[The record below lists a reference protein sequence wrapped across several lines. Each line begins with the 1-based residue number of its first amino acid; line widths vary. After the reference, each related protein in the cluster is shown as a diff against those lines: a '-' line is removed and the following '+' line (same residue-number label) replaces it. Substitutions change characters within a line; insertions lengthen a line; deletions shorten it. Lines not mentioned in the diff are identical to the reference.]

1 MIEYTEET
9 HLIAAGTYLCG
20 MHFVSKLIS
29 YIFHPLILVYV
40 LVLLSYSLDK
50 FGYYITDERAVGAM
64 LIMDFFLLVMFPMI
78 AVGLLV
84 GLKMISGF
92 HMKKREDRIGPL
104 LITMAFYIWFF
115 INTKDNGSYPDSLR
129 FVALGAAL
137 SVGLAFFIN
146 NFSKISLHAIGAS
159 SFCVALILLFFHLNQ
174 PFLDIDLFII
184 GGYRVS
190 AIFVVILSLL
200 IAGAVGSSR
209 LYLKAHVPQEV
220 YGGYIVGVVA
230 QVVAFRVIM

>member
-1 MIEYTEET
+1 M
-9 HLIAAGTYLCG
+9 HLIAQ
-20 MHFVSKLIS
+20 FIS

-40 LVLLSYSLDK
+40 LVLISYSMDQY
-50 FGYYITDERAVGAM
+50 GYYITDERAVGAM
-64 LIMDFFLLVMFPMI
+64 LIMDFFLLVMFPVV
-78 AVGLLV
+78 AVALLV

-92 HMKKREDRIGPL
+92 HMEKREDRIGPL

-115 INTKDNGSYPDSLR
+115 VNTKDNGSYPDSLR
-129 FVALGAAL
+129 FIALGAAL

-159 SFCVALILLFFHLNQ
+159 SFCIAITLLFFQLNQ
-174 PFLDIDLFII
+174 PFLDIDLYMI

-190 AIFVVILSLL
+190 AIFVIFLCVV

-209 LYLKAHVPQEV
+209 LFLKAHVPQEV
-220 YGGYIVGVVA
+220 YGGYVVGIIA
-230 QVVAFRVIM
+230 QIVAFRLIM

>member
-1 MIEYTEET
+1 M
-9 HLIAAGTYLCG
+9 HSAAR
-20 MHFVSKLIS
+20 LIS

-40 LVLLSYSLDK
+40 LVLITYWMDK
-50 FGYYITDERAVGAM
+50 FGYYITDTHAVGAM
-64 LIMDFFLLVMFPMI
+64 LIMDFFLLVMFPILIVAM
-78 AVGLLV
+78 LV

-92 HMKKREDRIGPL
+92 QMVKREDRIGPL

-115 INTKDNGSYPDSLR
+115 INTKDNPSYPDSLR

-159 SFCVALILLFFHLNQ
+159 SFCIALILLFFRLNQ
-174 PFLDIDLFII
+174 PFVDIDLYFI
-184 GGYRVS
+184 GGYRLS
-190 AIFVVILSLL
+190 AIFVIFLSLV

-209 LYLKAHVPQEV
+209 LYLKAHEPQEV

-230 QVVAFRVIM
+230 QLAAFRLIM